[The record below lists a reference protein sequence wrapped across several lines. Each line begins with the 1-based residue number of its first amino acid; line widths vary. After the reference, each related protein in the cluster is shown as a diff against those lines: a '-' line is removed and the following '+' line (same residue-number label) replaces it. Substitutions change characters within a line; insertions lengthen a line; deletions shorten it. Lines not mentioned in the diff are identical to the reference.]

1 MTYDPN
7 SNKAKQGL
15 IAEQFIADYY
25 KQRGCIVEMYP
36 LATDKNPASVV
47 DMKITTRRE
56 AFFVEVKVKRAVFMW
71 GKIFPVYSLE
81 TWKRERYQKIQADY
95 GIPVGI
101 FFVDVDKKQAR
112 FACLDKLLERNRYQ
126 NRMFPELGFQQKNGV
141 INDYFHIEQFPRVL
155 PVPDEIIDKISGCY
169 DKDEIEPKDDPDC
182 TEVVNGGTSDCYEPD
197 DFQSDKPTD
206 EPTDTEIEQP
216 MPTQGELPPSTT
228 QKSLNELIQ
237 QLADA
242 IKCPAEEVR
251 VAAKA
256 LIIKHNPIV
265 NDLFGG
271 SS

>member
-1 MTYDPN
+1 MQVDNLPAVLSEYLVLTANTDKKAQRN
-7 SNKAKQGL
+7 SN
-15 IAEQFIADYY
+15 
-25 KQRGCIVEMYP
+25 
-36 LATDKNPASVV
+36 
-47 DMKITTRRE
+47 
-56 AFFVEVKVKRAVFMW
+56 
-71 GKIFPVYSLE
+71 
-81 TWKRERYQKIQADY
+81 IQAAREMLAWVNSTLLPKLY
-95 GIPVGI
+95 G
-101 FFVDVDKKQAR
+101 
-112 FACLDKLLERNRYQ
+112 
-126 NRMFPELGFQQKNGV
+126 
-141 INDYFHIEQFPRVL
+141 
-155 PVPDEIIDKISGCY
+155 
-169 DKDEIEPKDDPDC
+169 
-182 TEVVNGGTSDCYEPD
+182 T
-197 DFQSDKPTD
+197 

>member
-1 MTYDPN
+1 MRVIFDSCLGDGLPSFGGGKSMTYDPN

-101 FFVDVDKKQAR
+101 FFVDVDKNKLALR
-112 FACLDKLLERNRYQ
+112 VWTNCLRETDTKTACSLNSDSNKKTESSTTIFTLSN
-126 NRMFPELGFQQKNGV
+126 FPEFCRCPMKSSTKSAAATTKTKSSRKTTPTAPKSSTAALRIVTNLTIFNP
-141 INDYFHIEQFPRVL
+141 INRP
-155 PVPDEIIDKISGCY
+155 
-169 DKDEIEPKDDPDC
+169 
-182 TEVVNGGTSDCYEPD
+182 TSR
-197 DFQSDKPTD
+197 
-206 EPTDTEIEQP
+206 
-216 MPTQGELPPSTT
+216 PTQ
-228 QKSLNELIQ
+228 KLNNQ
-237 QLADA
+237 
-242 IKCPAEEVR
+242 CR
-251 VAAKA
+251 RKA
-256 LIIKHNPIV
+256 NCRLRQHR
-265 NDLFGG
+265 
-271 SS
+271 SR